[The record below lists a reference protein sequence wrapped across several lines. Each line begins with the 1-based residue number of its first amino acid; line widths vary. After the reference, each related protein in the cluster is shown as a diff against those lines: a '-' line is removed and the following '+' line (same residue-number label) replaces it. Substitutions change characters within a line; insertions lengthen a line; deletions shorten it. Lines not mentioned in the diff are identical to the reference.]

1 MSRAVRRPVLS
12 QNYPNSMPPMPPDGY
27 QPITYYNDTIKQE
40 VGVLYNPITGD
51 VKSDGSYVS
60 DMLASPDMTKHF
72 GKDAQK
78 SVEMQYA
85 DNMTPQNQRPDSM
98 GVGYRPN
105 MRADA
110 LDMPMT
116 SNSNQGILNESSPAL
131 MTEDEAF
138 GILQNPEA
146 SEESRLNARKTL
158 SPNFKEPVL
167 SEIVSKYG
175 EEDAIGTLQN
185 PNADPVELN
194 KAREY
199 FSGGQRDLV
208 GSGRGNY
215 GMPAPALDELSA
227 TDSAVLPSQGE
238 MPTDARKDPYMAI
251 PSTKDGYHI
260 MPDGTLMA
268 DSEMEADGVLGNNGK
283 APSVNK
289 GVLNTDTT
297 SSNDRKGSV
306 VSANARGSMMPF
318 AKINRN
324 EALMRIGGAMV
335 GGSSQGFSGAMKAAT
350 DEFGNIQDANRKAE
364 TDAFNKAEATRLAEA
379 RIQVQKDKA
388 DKNKKAMGMPSAVY
402 KQAALTAITDI
413 KGRLANESGF
423 NPFDNNTGLFG
434 YAMSHVAGTDA
445 HDTANAIDTIEASI
459 GFDRLQKMRD
469 DSPTGGALGQV
480 SNIELALL
488 RKSLGSLKQSSSRA
502 QFIKNLNSIETQY
515 KKAVAAV
522 EAQQREWYRMQGVDV
537 PEPVNN
543 SAEPAV
549 VGGYSIVTKQK

>member
-1 MSRAVRRPVLS
+1 
-12 QNYPNSMPPMPPDGY
+12 
-27 QPITYYNDTIKQE
+27 
-40 VGVLYNPITGD
+40 
-51 VKSDGSYVS
+51 
-60 DMLASPDMTKHF
+60 
-72 GKDAQK
+72 
-78 SVEMQYA
+78 
-85 DNMTPQNQRPDSM
+85 
-98 GVGYRPN
+98 
-105 MRADA
+105 
-110 LDMPMT
+110 
-116 SNSNQGILNESSPAL
+116 
-131 MTEDEAF
+131 
-138 GILQNPEA
+138 
-146 SEESRLNARKTL
+146 
-158 SPNFKEPVL
+158 
-167 SEIVSKYG
+167 
-175 EEDAIGTLQN
+175 
-185 PNADPVELN
+185 
-194 KAREY
+194 
-199 FSGGQRDLV
+199 
-208 GSGRGNY
+208 
-215 GMPAPALDELSA
+215 
-227 TDSAVLPSQGE
+227 
-238 MPTDARKDPYMAI
+238 
-251 PSTKDGYHI
+251 
-260 MPDGTLMA
+260 
-268 DSEMEADGVLGNNGK
+268 
-283 APSVNK
+283 
-289 GVLNTDTT
+289 
-297 SSNDRKGSV
+297 
-306 VSANARGSMMPF
+306 
-318 AKINRN
+318 
-324 EALMRIGGAMV
+324 MRIGGAMV

-379 RIQVQKDKA
+379 RIQAQKDKA

>member
-1 MSRAVRRPVLS
+1 MPAAVRRPVLS
-12 QNYPNSMPPMPPDGY
+12 QSYPNYMPPMAPDGY
-27 QPITYYNDTIKQE
+27 QPITYYNDTLDQD

-51 VKSDGSYVS
+51 VKSDGSSVS
-60 DMLASPDMTKHF
+60 DMLAHPDMAKYF
-72 GKDAQK
+72 ADDARK
-78 SVEMQYA
+78 SVEQNYVS
-85 DNMTPQNQRPDSM
+85 NMTPALQRPDALDMAQTSKPA
-98 GVGYRPN
+98 PN

-110 LDMPMT
+110 LDLPQT
-116 SNSNQGILNESSPAL
+116 SKNFDLRENVPVLYN
-131 MTEDEAF
+131 
-138 GILQNPEA
+138 NPEENDFGQLDKV
-146 SEESRLNARKTL
+146 EEAPLLADFT
-158 SPNFKEPVL
+158 SP
-167 SEIVSKYG
+167 
-175 EEDAIGTLQN
+175 
-185 PNADPVELN
+185 
-194 KAREY
+194 
-199 FSGGQRDLV
+199 
-208 GSGRGNY
+208 
-215 GMPAPALDELSA
+215 
-227 TDSAVLPSQGE
+227 
-238 MPTDARKDPYMAI
+238 MPTGARLDPYMNV
-251 PSTKDGYHI
+251 PKNYHR
-260 MPDGTLMA
+260 MPDGTLMP
-268 DSEMEADGVLGNNGK
+268 DSEMKEALENPYDETSPVSKEALGDPYDETPPVLREALGDPYDETFKTGASDGVLGNNNDPK
-283 APSVNK
+283 ATPK
-289 GVLNTDTT
+289 AILDTT
-297 SSNDRKGSV
+297 SSGDRKGSA

-350 DEFGNIQDANRKAE
+350 DEFGNIQDANRQAE

-379 RIQVQKDKA
+379 RIQSQKDKA
-388 DKNKKAMGMPSAVY
+388 KANKKAMGMPSAVY

-413 KGRLANESGF
+413 KGRLANESAF

-537 PEPVNN
+537 PEPKNN